1 MQLTVR
7 DAARL
12 LQVSERTIYRWIGD
26 GAIPSYRIQDQHR
39 FNRVELLEWA
49 TSRRIPVAPE
59 IFDEPAQEQA
69 IPSLSEALERGG
81 IHYRV
86 SGKDRESVLRS
97 VVALLH
103 LPEEVDRE
111 FLYSVFM
118 ARERLGSTGVGDG
131 IAIPHV
137 RSPVVLHVTRPEVS
151 LCLLDQPVDFGAID
165 GKPVSILFA
174 LVCPTVRAHL
184 QLLSRL
190 AFLLRNDALRSV
202 LKRQGSRDEIVAA
215 FRAAESELKQRP
227 PTPETGETVED
238 VHA

>member
-1 MQLTVR
+1 MQLTVK

-12 LQVSERTIYRWIGD
+12 LQVSERTIYRWLSEGS
-26 GAIPSYRIQDQHR
+26 IPSFRVQEQHR

-49 TSRRIPVAPE
+49 TSRRIPVSPE
-59 IFDEPAQEQA
+59 IFDEPEQA
-69 IPSLSEALERGG
+69 QPIPSLSEALERGG

-86 SGKDRESVLRS
+86 LGDDRESVLRS

-111 FLYSVFM
+111 FLYSVFL

-131 IAIPHV
+131 IALPHV
-137 RSPVVLHVTRPEVS
+137 RSPVVLHVTRPEVC
-151 LCLLDQPVDFGAID
+151 LCFLERPVDFGAID

-174 LVCPTVRAHL
+174 LVSPTVRAHL

-190 AFLLRNDALRSV
+190 TFLLQNQALRAV
-202 LKRQGSRDEIVAA
+202 LQRQGNRDEIVAA
-215 FRAAESELKQRP
+215 FREAEAGLKKPPADRTQAESEQ
-227 PTPETGETVED
+227 
-238 VHA
+238 A

>member
-7 DAARL
+7 DASRL
-12 LQVSERTIYRWIGD
+12 LRVSERTIYRWISEGS
-26 GAIPSYRIQDQHR
+26 IPSYKIQDQHR

-49 TSRRIPVAPE
+49 TSRRIPVSPE
-59 IFDEPAQEQA
+59 IFDEPEQEQTV
-69 IPSLSEALERGG
+69 PSLADALERGG

-86 SGKDRESVLRS
+86 SGQDREAVLRS

-111 FLYSVFM
+111 FLYSVFL

-137 RSPVVLHVTRPEVS
+137 RSPVVLHVTRPEV
-151 LCLLDQPVDFGAID
+151 CLSFLEKPVDFGAID
-165 GKPVSILFA
+165 GKPVTTLFA
-174 LVCPTVRAHL
+174 LVSPTVRAHL

-190 AFLLRNDALRSV
+190 SFLLQDPNVQAV
-202 LKRQGSRDEIVAA
+202 LKRQGNRDEIVAA
-215 FRAAESELKQRP
+215 FRDAESKLRRPSPAAEEGGLAQS
-227 PTPETGETVED
+227 
-238 VHA
+238 

>member
-12 LQVSERTIYRWIGD
+12 LKVSERTIYRWISEGS
-26 GAIPSYRIQDQHR
+26 IPSYKIQDQHR

-59 IFDEPAQEQA
+59 IFDEPESEQA
-69 IPSLSEALERGG
+69 VPSLSDALERGG

-86 SGKDRESVLRS
+86 SGTDRDSVLRS

-111 FLYSVFM
+111 FLYSVFL

-137 RSPVVLHVTRPEVS
+137 RSPIVLHVTRPEVC
-151 LCLLDQPVDFGAID
+151 LCFLEKPVDFGAID
-165 GKPVSILFA
+165 GKPVAVLFA
-174 LVCPTVRAHL
+174 LVSPTVRAHL

-190 AFLLRNDALRSV
+190 SFLLQDEHLRAV
-202 LKRQGSRDEIVAA
+202 LKRQGARDEIVAV
-215 FRAAESELKQRP
+215 FRETEAKLRKPGPPAASGP
-227 PTPETGETVED
+227 GP
-238 VHA
+238 A

>member
-1 MQLTVR
+1 MQLTVK

-12 LQVSERTIYRWIGD
+12 LQVSERSIYRWISEGS
-26 GAIPSYRIQDQHR
+26 IPHFRVQDQHR

-49 TSRRIPVAPE
+49 TSRRIPVSPE
-59 IFDEPAQEQA
+59 IFDEPQDDQPV
-69 IPSLSEALERGG
+69 PSLSDALERGG

-86 SGKDRESVLRS
+86 SGQSRDAVLRS

-111 FLYSVFM
+111 FLYSVFL
-118 ARERLGSTGVGDG
+118 ARERLGSTGIGDG

-151 LCLLDQPVDFGAID
+151 LCFLEQPVDFDAID
-165 GKPVSILFA
+165 GKPVSTLFA
-174 LVCPTVRAHL
+174 LVTPTVRAHL

-190 AFLLRNDALRSV
+190 AFLLRDEPLRAV
-202 LKRQGSRDEIVAA
+202 LRRQGSRDEIVAA
-215 FRAAESELKQRP
+215 FRAAEARLGKSP
-227 PTPETGETVED
+227 HAVPAAED
-238 VHA
+238 ARG

>member
-1 MQLTVR
+1 MQLTVK
-7 DAARL
+7 DAAKL
-12 LQVSERTIYRWIGD
+12 LQVSERTIYRWISEGS
-26 GAIPSYRIQDQHR
+26 IPSFRVQDQHR

-49 TSRRIPVAPE
+49 TSRRLPVSPE
-59 IFDEPAQEQA
+59 IFDEPEDEQP
-69 IPSLSEALERGG
+69 IPSLSDALERGG

-86 SGKDRESVLRS
+86 SGTSRETVLHS

-111 FLYSVFM
+111 FLYSVFL
-118 ARERLGSTGVGDG
+118 ARERLGSTGIGDG

-151 LCLLDQPVDFGAID
+151 LCFLEQPIDFQAID
-165 GKPVSILFA
+165 GKPVSVLFA
-174 LVCPTVRAHL
+174 LVTPTVRAHL

-190 AFLLRNDALRSV
+190 AFLLRNDRVRAV

-215 FRAAESELKQRP
+215 FRAAEAELAQSGPAKP
-227 PTPETGETVED
+227 ADED
-238 VHA
+238 ATA